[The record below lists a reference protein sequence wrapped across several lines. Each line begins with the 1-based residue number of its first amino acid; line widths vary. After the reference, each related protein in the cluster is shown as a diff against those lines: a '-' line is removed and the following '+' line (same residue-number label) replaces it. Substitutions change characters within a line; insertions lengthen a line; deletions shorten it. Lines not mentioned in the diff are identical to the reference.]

1 MQIVMYH
8 YIKQQQLAPGEEPWF
23 LPADQFE
30 RQLDFFQQHYE
41 VIHPRQLLQP
51 QFQPAQHQVLL
62 TFDDGLADHY
72 ETVFPILQQRGLSGL
87 FFLNGLNY
95 EQHRLLNVHRIHYLS
110 RTLGWQ
116 QFQDELTRRLQ
127 LVPVQ
132 STFIERFRDAAY
144 QGLDQTALLSNLKS
158 HLNFYLAP
166 ADQESLLTDLMQEL
180 GVDEA
185 ALAAAYYI
193 SQSQAAEM
201 QAAGM
206 CFGGHGYTHYVLSNL
221 SAAAQQSEVQDCMQ
235 WLQHWLPNVPLPVFC
250 FPYGYQQSYNQDTAA
265 ALAKAGI
272 EVGFCVENRAVAG
285 IDWQDGRWHLPRLD
299 CNRFNFNA

>member
-8 YIKQQQLAPGEEPWF
+8 YIKQQRLAPGEEPWF

-30 RQLDFFQQHYE
+30 RQLDFFQQQYE
-41 VIHPRQLLQP
+41 ILHPQQLLKP
-51 QFQPAQHQVLL
+51 HFVPSERHVLL
-62 TFDDGLADHY
+62 TFDDGLADHF
-72 ETVFPILQQRGLSGL
+72 ETVFPILQRRGLSGL

-110 RTLGWQ
+110 RTLGWK
-116 QFQDELTRRLQ
+116 QFQDEATKRLQ
-127 LVPVQ
+127 LVPVKP
-132 STFIERFRDAAY
+132 TFIDRFRDVAY
-144 QGLDQTALLSNLKS
+144 QGLHQTTLLSNIKS

-166 ADQESLLTDLMQEL
+166 ADQERVLSDLMQEL
-180 GVDEA
+180 DIDEA
-185 ALAAAYYI
+185 ALAADYYI

-221 SAAAQQSEVQDCMQ
+221 SAATQQSEVQECMQ
-235 WLQHWLPNVPLPVFC
+235 WLERWLPNAPLPVFC
-250 FPYGYQQSYNQDTAA
+250 FPYGYRQSYNQDTGA

-272 EVGFCVENRAVAG
+272 QVGFCVENRAVTG
-285 IDWQDGRWHLPRLD
+285 IDWQHGRWHLPRLD
-299 CNRFNFNA
+299 CNRFIFNA